1 MYKCINHKYHLK
13 LFSLPTRHISEQR
26 KNDFIKKK
34 DGRPLK
40 TKDDSHILVKRFQNG
55 DTTAFNLLVERW
67 QDKIHRFVYRYLP
80 DIDEANEITQKTF
93 IKAYQR
99 IDTLEEAR
107 KFSPWI
113 YKVANNLCLDELK
126 RAGRKR
132 AVPLELNRFEQKS
145 NKTPVT
151 DFENK
156 ELADLLNRALMQLP
170 DEQRSVVILKQYE
183 DLTFREIAEILEEP
197 ENTIKSR
204 MYYGLKAM
212 RNTLTNWNIETDY
225 LNHE

>member
-1 MYKCINHKYHLK
+1 M
-13 LFSLPTRHISEQR
+13 
-26 KNDFIKKK
+26 
-34 DGRPLK
+34 K

-55 DTTAFNLLVERW
+55 DPTAFNLLVERW

-80 DIDEANEITQKTF
+80 DNDEANEITQKTF

-99 IDTLEEAR
+99 MDTLDEAG

-132 AVPLELNRFEQKS
+132 SVPLDLKRIEKVS
-145 NKTPVT
+145 NTTPAT

-156 ELADLLNRALMQLP
+156 ELAELLNRALLQLP

-183 DLTFREIAEILEEP
+183 GLTFREIAEILEVP
-197 ENTIKSR
+197 ENTVKSR

-212 RNTLTNWNIETDY
+212 RNRLMNWNIQTDY

>member
-1 MYKCINHKYHLK
+1 M
-13 LFSLPTRHISEQR
+13 
-26 KNDFIKKK
+26 
-34 DGRPLK
+34 K

-55 DTTAFNLLVERW
+55 DPTAFNLLVERW

-80 DIDEANEITQKTF
+80 DNDEANEITQKTF
-93 IKAYQR
+93 IRAYQR
-99 IDTLEEAR
+99 MDTLDEAG

-132 AVPLELNRFEQKS
+132 SVPLDMNRIEQESK
-145 NKTPVT
+145 NTPAT

-156 ELADLLNRALMQLP
+156 ELAELLNHALLQLP

-183 DLTFREIAEILEEP
+183 GLTFREIAEILEEP
-197 ENTIKSR
+197 ESTVKSR

-212 RNTLTNWNIETDY
+212 RNTLMNWNIQTDY